1 MSTPWSEWSGPEDP
15 TLPGHRLRHQAMNT
29 LFELVLDHPDAAYA
43 AQAARAAFD
52 RLDQLET
59 KLSRFIESSEI
70 SRLNRTGIGTSVR
83 LGPDTFDCL
92 LQAQELYAETSG
104 AFDAA
109 LGTGLM
115 SIALDHP
122 SLSAS
127 KTQEGTEVDLGGIG
141 KGYALD
147 QLVAVLDDWDIH
159 RACLIGGGSS
169 VLALD
174 PPAGLPGWPVG
185 VGTSTARIQLC
196 RASLGASGTGAQG
209 EHIIDPADPDRR
221 LPPRRTWVCAE
232 SAARSDAL
240 STAFM
245 ILPESSINTICE
257 AGGPTAA
264 LIEHGGDNETS
275 RTSHGNPPIRAGNS
289 S

>member
-29 LFELVLDHPDAAYA
+29 QFEVVIDHPDASYA

-52 RLDQLET
+52 QLDRLEA
-59 KLSRFIESSEI
+59 KLSRFVESSEI
-70 SRLNRTGIGTSVR
+70 SRLNRAAADVPIR

-92 LQAQELYAETSG
+92 TLAQKLFVETAG
-104 AFDAA
+104 AFDVT
-109 LGTGLM
+109 LGSDFG
-115 SIALDHP
+115 SVALDP
-122 SLSAS
+122 STLSARKRRS
-127 KTQEGTEVDLGGIG
+127 ETEVDLGGIG

-147 QLVAVLDDWDIH
+147 QLITVLQDWDID

-174 PPAGLPGWPVG
+174 PPSGLPGWPVG
-185 VGTSTARIQLC
+185 VGTGGGACRIQLC

-209 EHIIDPADPDRR
+209 EHIMDPADPDRR
-221 LPPRRTWVCAE
+221 LPSRRTWVCAR

-245 ILPESSINTICE
+245 ILPEPAIDPICQSTE
-257 AGGPTAA
+257 STAA
-264 LIEHGGDNETS
+264 LVEHYESNETRVS
-275 RTSHGNPPIRAGNS
+275 WHGNPTLKAGA
-289 S
+289 